1 MLYLL
6 FGKDTYRSR
15 QKLSELLDF
24 FRSKTKDFGIFRIS
38 GENFNAEEF
47 ESFLK
52 SKNLFNKKNIIVCAD
67 TLENKQSSNFILNNL
82 ERCADSENIF
92 LFLEKEVGNDPL
104 ALFKKSAEKI
114 QKFDLLTGAKL
125 KKWIQEE
132 AGKRK
137 IKLLLN
143 IQDKIIEKCGSDL
156 WRVSGEM
163 EKYSLGG
170 EKRTVLTDVPRTVL
184 NPFAICDAIASKN
197 RKTAWILLQKA
208 LLNGV
213 PAEEVFWKIWWQMKN
228 LLLVKTLADANVK
241 NIQKESGLNPYPA
254 QKAIAAIKNFNSA
267 ELNELSWQLVNLYHK
282 TRKGQ
287 AEFEIGLEKFLIS
300 L

>member
-15 QKLSELLDF
+15 QKLNELLDF

-52 SKNLFNKKNIIVCAD
+52 SKNLFNERSIIVCID
-67 TLENKQSSNFILNNL
+67 IVENKSASNFILNNL

-92 LFLEKEVGNDPL
+92 LFLEKEVGNDIL

-114 QKFDLLTGAKL
+114 QKFDLLSGAKL

-137 IKLLLN
+137 IKLSLDT
-143 IQDKIIEKCGSDL
+143 QDKITEKYSSDL
-156 WRVSGEM
+156 WRVSSEIDI
-163 EKYSLGG
+163 SALGG
-170 EKRTVLTDVPRTVL
+170 EIKRAETKEQY
-184 NPFAICDAIASKN
+184 NPFQICDAFAYKD
-197 RKTAWILLQKA
+197 RKTAWILFQKA
-208 LLNGV
+208 LFNGIT
-213 PAEEVFWKIWWQMKN
+213 AEEVFWKIWWQIKT
-228 LLLVKTLADANVK
+228 LILVKNQPHDLNLHPFVIKKTLR
-241 NIQKESGLNPYPA
+241 NINNFTKE
-254 QKAIAAIKNFNSA
+254 
-267 ELNELSWQLVNLYHK
+267 ELNNLSWQLVSLYHK

-287 AEFEIGLEKFLIS
+287 AEFEIGLEKFILNI
-300 L
+300 

>member
-15 QKLSELLDF
+15 QKLNELLDF

-38 GENFNAEEF
+38 GESFNAEEF

-52 SKNLFNKKNIIVCAD
+52 SKNLFNERSIIVCVD
-67 TLENKQSSNFILNNL
+67 IVENKSASNFILNNL

-92 LFLEKEVGNDPL
+92 LFLEKEVGNDTL

-114 QKFDLLTGAKL
+114 QKFDLLSGAKL

-137 IKLLLN
+137 IKLSLDT
-143 IQDKIIEKCGSDL
+143 QDKITEKYSSDL
-156 WRVSGEM
+156 WRVSSEL
-163 EKYSLGG
+163 EKYELSGD
-170 EKRTVLTDVPRTVL
+170 KRTVLKDVPRTVL
-184 NPFAICDAIASKN
+184 NPFAICDAFAYKDG
-197 RKTAWILLQKA
+197 KTAWTLFQKA
-208 LLNGV
+208 LFNGIT
-213 PAEEVFWKIWWQMKN
+213 AEEIFWKIWWQIKT
-228 LLLVKTLADANVK
+228 LILVKN
-241 NIQKESGLNPYPA
+241 QPHGLNLHPFV
-254 QKAIAAIKNFNSA
+254 IKKTLRNINNFTKE
-267 ELNELSWQLVNLYHK
+267 ELNNLSWQLVSLYHK

-287 AEFEIGLEKFLIS
+287 AEFEIGLEKILIS

>member
-15 QKLSELLDF
+15 QKLNELLDF

-38 GENFNAEEF
+38 GENFNVEEF

-52 SKNLFNKKNIIVCAD
+52 SKNLFNERSIIVCID
-67 TLENKQSSNFILNNL
+67 IVENKSASNFILNNL

-92 LFLEKEVGNDPL
+92 LFLEKEVGNDIL

-114 QKFDLLTGAKL
+114 QKFDLLSGAKL

-137 IKLLLN
+137 IKLPLD
-143 IQDKIIEKCGSDL
+143 IQDKIIDKCSSDL
-156 WRVSGEM
+156 WRVSQEI
-163 EKYSLGG
+163 ERLFLGG
-170 EKRTVLTDVPRTVL
+170 ELSGEKRTVL
-184 NPFAICDAIASKN
+184 NPFAICDAFAYKDG
-197 RKTAWILLQKA
+197 KTAWTLFQKA
-208 LLNGV
+208 LFNGIT
-213 PAEEVFWKIWWQMKN
+213 AEEVFWKIWWQ
-228 LLLVKTLADANVK
+228 VKTLILVK
-241 NIQKESGLNPYPA
+241 NQPHGLNLHPFVIQKTLRN
-254 QKAIAAIKNFNSA
+254 INNFTKE
-267 ELNELSWQLVNLYHK
+267 ELNNLSWQLVSLYHK

-287 AEFEIGLEKFLIS
+287 AEFEIGLEKFILNI
-300 L
+300 

>member
-15 QKLSELLDF
+15 QKLNELLDF

-38 GENFNAEEF
+38 GESFNAEEF

-52 SKNLFNKKNIIVCAD
+52 SKNLFNERSIIVCID
-67 TLENKQSSNFILNNL
+67 IVENKSASNFILNNL

-92 LFLEKEVGNDPL
+92 LFLEKEVGNDIL

-114 QKFDLLTGAKL
+114 QKFDLLSGAKL

-137 IKLLLN
+137 IKLSLDT
-143 IQDKIIEKCGSDL
+143 QDKITEKYSSDL
-156 WRVSGEM
+156 WRVSSEIDI
-163 EKYSLGG
+163 SALGG
-170 EKRTVLTDVPRTVL
+170 EIKRAETKEQY
-184 NPFAICDAIASKN
+184 NPFQICDAFAYKD
-197 RKTAWILLQKA
+197 RKTAWILFQKA
-208 LLNGV
+208 LFNGIT
-213 PAEEVFWKIWWQMKN
+213 AEEVFWKIWWQIKT
-228 LLLVKTLADANVK
+228 LILVKN
-241 NIQKESGLNPYPA
+241 QPHGLNLHPFV
-254 QKAIAAIKNFNSA
+254 IKKTLRNINNFTKE
-267 ELNELSWQLVNLYHK
+267 ELNNLSWQLVNLYHK

-287 AEFEIGLEKFLIS
+287 AEFEIGLEKFILNI
-300 L
+300 

>member
-15 QKLSELLDF
+15 QKLNELLDF

-52 SKNLFNKKNIIVCAD
+52 SKNLFNERSIIVCID
-67 TLENKQSSNFILNNL
+67 IVENKSASNFILNNL

-92 LFLEKEVGNDPL
+92 LFLEKEVGNDIL

-114 QKFDLLTGAKL
+114 QKFDLLSGAKL

-137 IKLLLN
+137 IKLSLDT
-143 IQDKIIEKCGSDL
+143 QDKITEKYSSDL
-156 WRVSGEM
+156 WRVSSEIDI
-163 EKYSLGG
+163 SALGG
-170 EKRTVLTDVPRTVL
+170 EIKRAETKEQY
-184 NPFAICDAIASKN
+184 NPFQICDAFAYKD
-197 RKTAWILLQKA
+197 RKTAWILFQKA
-208 LLNGV
+208 LFNGIT
-213 PAEEVFWKIWWQMKN
+213 AEEVFWKIWWQIKT
-228 LLLVKTLADANVK
+228 LILVKN
-241 NIQKESGLNPYPA
+241 QPHGLNLHPFV
-254 QKAIAAIKNFNSA
+254 IKKTLRNINNFTKE
-267 ELNELSWQLVNLYHK
+267 ELNNLSWQLVSLYHK

-287 AEFEIGLEKFLIS
+287 AEFEIGLEKFILNI
-300 L
+300 